1 VAARIRGCAVTP
13 TSAWERFWFAEI
25 PPHCYA
31 LLRILFGVVALGSL
45 LLERELALFW
55 DVDGFVPGM
64 QDGIGLKAS
73 LFAYGLGHIAGRGL
87 FFASLASYGC
97 MALGLWSTTSVGLSF
112 LALTAQWY
120 WNNLPLSGAHAV
132 MQAIVLCLVWAD
144 CGSVWS
150 MDSWLAR
157 RRRANGVTEGVIGY
171 AIAPLRLIRV
181 QVALVYLCSG
191 LWKLFNDQWRDG
203 SAVHYVLNNNVYQR
217 FRYQVPPALDWL
229 TTLLTYGVLFWEIS
243 FPLMVMYRPTRR
255 IVLLVGVMMHLGML
269 AAIEIGPFG
278 YVMLA
283 SYVSF
288 LDPERVPSL
297 PAKFRQLFVWHAR
310 SPHAIETQN

>member
-1 VAARIRGCAVTP
+1 MTR

-31 LLRILFGVVALGSL
+31 LLRILFGMVAVVSL
-45 LLERELALFW
+45 LQERELTLFW
-55 DVDGFVPGM
+55 DVDGLVPGM

-73 LFAYGLGHIAGRGL
+73 LFAYGLGHVAGRAL
-87 FFASLASYGC
+87 FFASLTVYGC
-97 MALGLWSTTSVGLSF
+97 MALGLWSTMAVFLSF

-120 WNNLPLSGAHAV
+120 WNPLPLSGAHAV

-150 MDSWLAR
+150 VDSWLAR
-157 RRRANGVTEGVIGY
+157 RRRANGVSDSVIRY
-171 AIAPLRLIRV
+171 SIAPLRLIRV
-181 QVALVYLCSG
+181 QVALVYLSSG

-229 TTLLTYGVLFWEIS
+229 TTLLTYGVLLWEIS
-243 FPLMVMYRPTRR
+243 FALMVMYRPTRR
-255 IVLLVGVMMHLGML
+255 IALLVGVMMHLGML

-288 LDPERVPSL
+288 LEPERVPSL
-297 PAKFRQLFVWHAR
+297 PYRLGHVFVRPSR
-310 SPHAIETQN
+310 SPAIEAQR

>member
-1 VAARIRGCAVTP
+1 VTA

-31 LLRILFGVVALGSL
+31 LLRILFGMLAVVSL
-45 LLERELALFW
+45 LQERELAAFW
-55 DVDGFVPGM
+55 DVDGLVPGM
-64 QDGIGLKAS
+64 QDGIGVKAS
-73 LFAYGLGHIAGRGL
+73 LFAYGLGHVAGRAL
-87 FFASLASYGC
+87 FFVSLASYGC
-97 MALGLWSTTSVGLSF
+97 MALGLWSTMSVGLSF

-120 WNNLPLSGAHAV
+120 WNRLPLSGAHSA

-150 MDSWLAR
+150 VDAWLAR
-157 RRRANGVTEGVIGY
+157 RRRANAILPVIGY
-171 AIAPLRLIRV
+171 SIAPLRLIRL
-181 QVALVYLCSG
+181 QVALVYLSSG

-203 SAVHYVLNNNVYQR
+203 SAVHYVLSNNVYQR

-243 FPLMVMYRPTRR
+243 FALMVMYRSTRR
-255 IVLLVGVMMHLGML
+255 IAILVGVMMHLGML

-278 YVMLA
+278 WVMLA
-283 SYVSF
+283 SYISF
-288 LDPERVPSL
+288 LEPQRVPSL
-297 PAKFRQLFVWHAR
+297 PATFRRLFVWHSR
-310 SPHAIETQN
+310 SDSIEAQS